1 MSISRPVVALAAA
14 VFLVISL
21 TIFADAMLDAG
32 MKCDDTCSPDIGE
45 PWTRYAGSR
54 QWAAISWLGWGVLG
68 FAIGCYVACRR
79 RHLALAGTLLT
90 AWAVACLG
98 LATLQS
104 SGEEPWMLLALV
116 TGAVML
122 LGASQR
128 EHATPRP
135 RRA

>member
-1 MSISRPVVALAAA
+1 MIFRLDGRPFRGNIQIV
-14 VFLVISL
+14 
-21 TIFADAMLDAG
+21 LD
-32 MKCDDTCSPDIGE
+32 
-45 PWTRYAGSR
+45 R
-54 QWAAISWLGWGVLG
+54 VLRTH
-68 FAIGCYVACRR
+68 VACRR
-79 RHLALAGTLLT
+79 RHLVLAGTLLT

-104 SGEEPWMLLALV
+104 SSEEPWMLLALV